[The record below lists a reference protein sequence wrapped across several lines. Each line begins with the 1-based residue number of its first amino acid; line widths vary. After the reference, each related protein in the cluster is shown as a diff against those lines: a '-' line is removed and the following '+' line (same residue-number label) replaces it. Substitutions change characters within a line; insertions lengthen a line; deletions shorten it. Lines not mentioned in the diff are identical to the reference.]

1 MSDPYLFIIIGK
13 DNNRFFPSQN
23 ISTSYPEKKE
33 NWIDKLKKNF
43 FFFQNPS
50 LMKSCSIDRWIIL
63 EFLSYCPIRFLLNIF
78 PMLISN
84 WLLNY
89 SLIQVSPSTRE
100 MRIPFDVSPE
110 NFNRISPRE
119 FNATMEKGWGERERE
134 ERMVNPRKFWSLR
147 SFNEATEKDLGSEI
161 RVGRG
166 WSLWIPTIGR
176 HLRTVGRTILGTAA
190 RATRTAI
197 VPRFNL

>member
-1 MSDPYLFIIIGK
+1 
-13 DNNRFFPSQN
+13 
-23 ISTSYPEKKE
+23 
-33 NWIDKLKKNF
+33 
-43 FFFQNPS
+43 
-50 LMKSCSIDRWIIL
+50 MKSRSIDRWIIL

-119 FNATMEKGWGERERE
+119 FNATMKKGWGERERE

-147 SFNEATEKDLGSEI
+147 SFDEATEKDLGSEI